1 MMRLRLFSKC
11 ARSVSTKRFKNEIL
25 PAAARLKHVDSSS
38 SVSSMG
44 SYSEGEYGSTEFR
57 LYATKEGQTVGWW
70 HSIPFVTASNGL
82 NFVCEIPK
90 GTTAKMEVNTKEAG
104 NPIAQ
109 DVKKGA
115 PRHYGIKAAFNY
127 GCIPQTYENPE
138 EVDPNVDIRALGD
151 GDPLDAVELS
161 DEPIEMGTLGE
172 VIPVGVLCLID
183 EGEVDWKLFV
193 LRADHP
199 LVEKKR
205 REKEVSRGGHRTSS
219 TSPSTFNAPYLTLD
233 DVEEH
238 FPGKMSAIREWFRTY
253 KTFEG
258 KDENKFGLNEEIKDG
273 EFAWKVIFQCHH
285 EWRDLVGGNNPRNL
299 PIPGDLLLL

>member
-1 MMRLRLFSKC
+1 MYVHVHTYSLHVHAFTIDHLLPTHSPTYSPTHPHIC
-11 ARSVSTKRFKNEIL
+11 AHACKDT
-25 PAAARLKHVDSSS
+25 HVHFLLTFI
-38 SVSSMG
+38 V
-44 SYSEGEYGSTEFR
+44 
-57 LYATKEGQTVGWW
+57 LYIRV
-70 HSIPFVTASNGL
+70 
-82 NFVCEIPK
+82 
-90 GTTAKMEVNTKEAG
+90 
-104 NPIAQ
+104 
-109 DVKKGA
+109 
-115 PRHYGIKAAFNY
+115 
-127 GCIPQTYENPE
+127 QTYENPE

-299 PIPGDLLLL
+299 PIPDDLLLL